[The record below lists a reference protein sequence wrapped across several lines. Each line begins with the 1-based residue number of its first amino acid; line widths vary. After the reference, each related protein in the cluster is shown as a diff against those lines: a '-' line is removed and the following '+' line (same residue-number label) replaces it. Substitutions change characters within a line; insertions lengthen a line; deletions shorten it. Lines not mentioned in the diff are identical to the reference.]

1 MLTQRDNAISVTP
14 NTANGLGVRL
24 LIQMQHCEAEI
35 VLGDDVFFMP
45 TQESLD
51 TLARVSLGGHAFIA
65 YE

>member
-1 MLTQRDNAISVTP
+1 
-14 NTANGLGVRL
+14 
-24 LIQMQHCEAEI
+24 MQHCEAEI

-51 TLARVSLGGHAFIA
+51 TLARVSLGGNAFIA